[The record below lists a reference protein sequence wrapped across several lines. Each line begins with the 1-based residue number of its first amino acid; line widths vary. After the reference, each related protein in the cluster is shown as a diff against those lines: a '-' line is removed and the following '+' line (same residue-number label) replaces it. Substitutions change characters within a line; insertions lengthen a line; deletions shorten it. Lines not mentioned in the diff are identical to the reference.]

1 MADSD
6 LQRIKHISKYCK
18 RIAKTIERY
27 GHDYDIFLS
36 DDDYFDSIS
45 MKIMQ
50 IGELAGGLS
59 DGFKDKTKEQM
70 QWGMIRGMRNLFAHT
85 YAMMDKN
92 IIWDVA
98 IRDIPGLLHFCKG
111 IIKEAERE

>member
-6 LQRIKHISKYCK
+6 LQRIQHISKYCE

-27 GHDYDIFLS
+27 GHDYDKFSS

-50 IGELAGGLS
+50 IGEPAGGLS
-59 DGFKDKTKEQM
+59 DDFKDKTRGQM

-85 YAMMDKN
+85 YAKMDK
-92 IIWDVA
+92 II
-98 IRDIPGLLHFCKG
+98 I
-111 IIKEAERE
+111 